1 VRCLQ
6 NLAKVFYCCCWEGAF
21 MLSERAPKY
30 LMWPWYSLD

>member
-1 VRCLQ
+1 
-6 NLAKVFYCCCWEGAF
+6 